1 MHIPGLFE
9 IKDTALIHQFIKE
22 IGFATLVTANNAYP
36 VATHIPLELEINE
49 KGEWVLW
56 GHVSKTNPQW
66 KMFEHFP
73 TVLAIFLSPI
83 NSYISSSWYSHA
95 NAPTWNYMSVHI
107 SGNIKII
114 EGEKLWESI
123 RRLTNKYEKNSANPV
138 SLDTLPPS
146 VQKQMNGLVGFEI
159 SMDKVE
165 AAFKLSQN
173 RNETDF
179 KNIINQLRLSKNRN
193 EQLMADAMEQY
204 AKPQG

>member
-1 MHIPGLFE
+1 
-9 IKDTALIHQFIKE
+9 
-22 IGFATLVTANNAYP
+22 
-36 VATHIPLELEINE
+36 
-49 KGEWVLW
+49 
-56 GHVSKTNPQW
+56 
-66 KMFEHFP
+66 
-73 TVLAIFLSPI
+73 
-83 NSYISSSWYSHA
+83 
-95 NAPTWNYMSVHI
+95 MSVHV
-107 SGNIKII
+107 SGTIKII

-173 RNETDF
+173 RNEADF